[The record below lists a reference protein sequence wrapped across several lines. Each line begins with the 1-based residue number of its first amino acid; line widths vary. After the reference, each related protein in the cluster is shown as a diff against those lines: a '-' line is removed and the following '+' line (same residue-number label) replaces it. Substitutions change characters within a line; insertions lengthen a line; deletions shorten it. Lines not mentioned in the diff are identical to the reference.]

1 MTFMC
6 VCGLFYC
13 GWFLNSNSV
22 FLFCFYRG
30 PRVRQLRS
38 DFDSPVAAG
47 RHRSLPVQRLW
58 TLLQDERAEPAAHQA
73 QAQTGKCKSSSTTFL
88 LVFFLSL
95 SCVCV
100 CVSLSIPVC
109 VAPCPDPDTLMNL
122 RLFSIQ
128 RARARRL
135 KDSEKCKCPSDRF
148 DPISASVVYMAASR
162 DLNPIKSLRF
172 CRNSR
177 Q

>member
-128 RARARRL
+128 RARAVWRTRRNANAL
-135 KDSEKCKCPSDRF
+135 QIVSTR
-148 DPISASVVYMAASR
+148 
-162 DLNPIKSLRF
+162 
-172 CRNSR
+172 
-177 Q
+177 